1 MILTN
6 QSIHSETQP
15 LALIHEE
22 QSLATGTMVDPDGF
36 RKLTCLIEGES
47 NPFSVTVSR
56 DHAVSVL
63 KEEIAKKRERDI
75 LKDVDPQTLELWKVS
90 AIDERCEE

>member
-1 MILTN
+1 M
-6 QSIHSETQP
+6 
-15 LALIHEE
+15 A
-22 QSLATGTMVDPDGF
+22 DPDGF
-36 RKLTCLIEGES
+36 RTLMCLIEGES
-47 NPFSVTVSR
+47 NPFEVTVSR

-63 KEEIAKKRERDI
+63 KKMIAKERERGI